1 MAEKPKFL
9 RENPDRVSDLEVSHN
24 SFIKMTINGLQQQHS
39 FMDISE
45 GHYHAAVSVY
55 MNAACRVNFGPHF
68 QFRPADDVNAYCSLL
83 ESPNMV
89 QLTKKQIV

>member
-1 MAEKPKFL
+1 
-9 RENPDRVSDLEVSHN
+9 
-24 SFIKMTINGLQQQHS
+24 
-39 FMDISE
+39 MDIYE

-55 MNAACRVNFGPHF
+55 MNAACRVNLGPHF
-68 QFRPADDVNAYCSLL
+68 QHRPAEDVNAYYSLL